1 MASAALPSYPAFD
14 TDEEVSSLPQK
25 WEEWVDGLE
34 NLLAAVNI
42 TDHERKWNTL
52 KFYGGEKLRKLEKQL
67 DYDRAAVYGA
77 DPAQGVAGTADH
89 YRRLKEALTAHF
101 APCVNE
107 TYARFCFRS
116 ITQEEGESVD
126 TFVTRL
132 RTQAS
137 RCGFHDDACS
147 NSQIRD
153 QIVFGCL
160 SKKIRRKALAE
171 NLDLARLI
179 QSVRAEETARA
190 NAD

>member
-1 MASAALPSYPAFD
+1 MASATLPSYPAFD
-14 TDEEVSSLPQK
+14 TDEETSSLPQR

-67 DYDRAAVYGA
+67 DYDKTLVYGA
-77 DPAQGVAGTADH
+77 AQNIAGTADH

-107 TYARFCFRS
+107 TYARFGFRS

-132 RTQAS
+132 RDQAS
-137 RCGFHDDACS
+137 RCSFHDDACS
-147 NSQIRD
+147 NGQIRD
-153 QIVFGCL
+153 QFVFGCQ

-179 QSVRAEETARA
+179 QSKFLRFH
-190 NAD
+190 